1 MTGIGP
7 IGRLDVGAAALRERL
22 DLLTRQVSDGR
33 KGPGYGDIAPEARR
47 AIDLRGDIA
56 RRDVWQGA
64 ISRTLAQ
71 TGVVQEALGRMEAIA
86 TQFYQEA
93 IRLDGTS
100 GARIAAVAAAA
111 RAAMAEF
118 ATLMNERHAGEYIFG
133 GTDSAN
139 PPIPDAEGI
148 ATSGMAAAIAA
159 AVAGLGF
166 GNAAAVA
173 AATLAAAQSDAAGTT
188 PFSAFLSD
196 PAQGLGEPRRSVPSA
211 EGERIAYG
219 LFANRNAA
227 AASTGETTGAW
238 SRDILR
244 ALATLAALDPSQAAL
259 GADFT
264 DLVATVR
271 DGLRS
276 ALDALG
282 VERGALGAT
291 ERRLQATAA
300 RHADVTVLLKEQV
313 AGIEEVDMAETI
325 SRLQATQTQLEASY
339 RALSVVAGLT
349 LTRFLA

>member
-1 MTGIGP
+1 MTTIGR
-7 IGRLDVGAAALRERL
+7 IGGLDAGAQALRARLDV
-22 DLLTRQVSDGR
+22 LTRQVSDGR
-33 KGPGYGDIAPEARR
+33 KGPRYGDIAPEARR
-47 AIDLRGDIA
+47 AVDLRAEIG
-56 RRDVWQGA
+56 RRDTWQGT
-64 ISRTLAQ
+64 ISRALAHTSVAQ
-71 TGVVQEALGRMEAIA
+71 NTLGRMEAIA
-86 TQFYQEA
+86 TRFYQEA

-100 GARIAAVAAAA
+100 GVRIAAVAAEA
-111 RAAMAEF
+111 RAALAEF

-139 PPIPDAEGI
+139 PPIPDAQGI
-148 ATSGMAAAIAA
+148 AAGGMATDIAA
-159 AVAGLGF
+159 AVAGLGG

-188 PFSAFLSD
+188 PFSAFVSD
-196 PAQGLGEPRRSVPSA
+196 PAFGLGEPRRSVPSA
-211 EGERIAYG
+211 EGERVAYG

-244 ALATLAALDPSQAAL
+244 GLATLAAIDPSQAAL

-271 DGLRS
+271 EGMRS

-282 VERGALGAT
+282 VERGTLGAT
-291 ERRLQATAA
+291 EERLEATAR
-300 RHADVTVLLKEQV
+300 RHADVTVTLSGQL
-313 AGIEEVDMAETI
+313 AGLEEVDMAETI

-339 RALSVVAGLT
+339 RAISIASGLT
-349 LTRFLA
+349 LTRFL

>member
-1 MTGIGP
+1 MAGIGP

-22 DLLTRQVSDGR
+22 ELLTRQVADGR
-33 KGPGYGDIAPEARR
+33 KGPAYGDIAPEARR
-47 AIDLRGDIA
+47 AIDLRAEIA
-56 RRDVWQGA
+56 RREVWQGA

-71 TGVVQEALGRMEAIA
+71 TSVAQTTLGRIEAIA

-93 IRLDGTS
+93 IRLNGMS
-100 GARIAAVAAAA
+100 GASIAAVAASA
-111 RAAMAEF
+111 RAAMVEF
-118 ATLMNERHAGEYIFG
+118 AMLLNERYAGEYIFG

-139 PPIPDAEGI
+139 PPIPDPAGI
-148 ATSGMAAAIAA
+148 ATSGMAADIAA
-159 AVAGLGF
+159 AVAGLGG

-173 AATLAAAQSDAAGTT
+173 AATLAAAQSDAPGTT

-196 PAQGLGEPRRSVPSA
+196 PGRGLTEPRRSVPSA
-211 EGERIAYG
+211 EGERIPYG

-227 AASTGETTGAW
+227 ATSTGETTGSW

-244 ALATLAALDPSQAAL
+244 ALATLAALDPSQAGL

-264 DLVATVR
+264 ALVATVR

-276 ALDALG
+276 ALDALA

-291 ERRLQATAA
+291 EQRLAA
-300 RHADVTVLLKEQV
+300 VAERHRDVTVQLKAQV
-313 AGIEEVDMAETI
+313 AAIEEVDMAETI
-325 SRLQATQTQLEASY
+325 SRLQATRTQLEASY
-339 RALSVVAGLT
+339 RAIALVSGLT